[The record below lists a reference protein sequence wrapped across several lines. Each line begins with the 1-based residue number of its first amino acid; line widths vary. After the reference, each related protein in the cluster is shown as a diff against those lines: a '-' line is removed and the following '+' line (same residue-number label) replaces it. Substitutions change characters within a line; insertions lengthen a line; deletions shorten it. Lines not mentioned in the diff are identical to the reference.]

1 MCSSML
7 SLKFFVYSKSHSAHS
22 ENRDQRMRQLVAY
35 KGLKT
40 MENINRQAPKMVL
53 VAYGRWLFTRGSNC
67 KALTVFSIG
76 GRLWGWSLTRG
87 GRTWGSTVFG
97 KSRGRRPQWR
107 SLSLIVGGE
116 WWGTVW

>member
-40 MENINRQAPKMVL
+40 MENINHQAQKMVL

-67 KALTVFSIG
+67 KALTVF
-76 GRLWGWSLTRG
+76 
-87 GRTWGSTVFG
+87 FD
-97 KSRGRRPQWR
+97 WR
-107 SLSLIVGGE
+107 SPMGVVAYERWSHMGFDCIRKE
-116 WWGTVW
+116 

>member
-40 MENINRQAPKMVL
+40 MENINHQAQKMVL

-67 KALTVFSIG
+67 KALTVFFRLAVAYGG
-76 GRLWGWSLTRG
+76 GRLREVVAHGVRLYSERVG
-87 GRTWGSTVFG
+87 DVDPNGAVY
-97 KSRGRRPQWR
+97 
-107 SLSLIVGGE
+107 LSL
-116 WWGTVW
+116 